1 MFLTLPFGVV
11 SYSRF
16 HSCKPSRPAAG
27 FGVSHLAR
35 LPPIPMAWM
44 TPGGSCWPSIQKT
57 NHTPGV
63 MCVVA
68 FLCAGQEAQGLTV
81 GLGLVPPAFGAVI
94 ASRGHAGELAGADQQ
109 RSASAWWRNGW
120 WTG

>member
-1 MFLTLPFGVV
+1 M
-11 SYSRF
+11 
-16 HSCKPSRPAAG
+16 
-27 FGVSHLAR
+27 
-35 LPPIPMAWM
+35 
-44 TPGGSCWPSIQKT
+44 
-57 NHTPGV
+57 
-63 MCVVA
+63 VA

-94 ASRGHAGELAGADQQ
+94 ASHGHAGELAGADQQ